1 MRASGGGAVMA
12 DKAPA
17 LVEADSAREALFR
30 KLEYFPTPP
39 WAARAGGELIGR
51 IDPGRWICWE
61 PACGEGH
68 MAHGLADYFD
78 TVRASD
84 IHNHGWGGQMCQPLD
99 FLSDA
104 ASELEP
110 VDWIVTNP
118 PYGLAAD
125 FVRTGLKRARR
136 GVAVLARLA
145 WFSSAERYELFF
157 GDTPMDSWAP
167 FFERPAMLLGRWVPN
182 ASTATEAAW
191 FVFTQR
197 AAKWQAQ
204 FRKTRPW
211 DLTTLAI
218 APGTRDRLTRPDD
231 ARLFGWK
238 GPAPLF
244 GNLGDGE

>member
-1 MRASGGGAVMA
+1 MKPAGAGAVMA
-12 DKAPA
+12 DKAPGEVWGDSPTAA
-17 LVEADSAREALFR
+17 LYR

-39 WAARAGGELIGR
+39 WAARAGGELIAKV
-51 IDPGRWICWE
+51 DPGRWTCWE

-78 TVRASD
+78 YVRASD
-84 IHNHGWGGQMCQPLD
+84 IHAHGWAGQNGPPLD

-104 ASELEP
+104 AEGLEP

-145 WFSSAERYELFF
+145 WFSSAGRYDLFF
-157 GDTPMDSWAP
+157 GDTPLDTWAP
-167 FFERPAMLLGRWVPN
+167 FFERPAMLLGRWVPD
-182 ASTATEAAW
+182 ASTATDAAW
-191 FVFTQR
+191 FVFTQK
-197 AAKWQAQ
+197 AAKWQGQ
-204 FRKTRPW
+204 FRRTRPW
-211 DLTTLAI
+211 DLGTMPI
-218 APGTRDRLTRPDD
+218 APGTRARLTKPDD

-244 GNLGDGE
+244 GDDGDA